1 MPNGFEV
8 PPKGSAYRT
17 EESSIAPVLCHQRT
31 MEKVRGLH
39 PIRPVTYYALP
50 ASVAIG
56 AELCPLWENFALD
69 RVLGSKLV
77 PSLLCRSDLLPQ
89 S

>member
-1 MPNGFEV
+1 M
-8 PPKGSAYRT
+8 
-17 EESSIAPVLCHQRT
+17 EEI
-31 MEKVRGLH
+31 RGLQ
-39 PIRPVTYYALP
+39 PIRPVAYYALP

-77 PSLLCRSDLLPQ
+77 PSLLCRSDLLPKNQLTLRLPQTNLMSHQHQ
-89 S
+89 SLLEGRSRTA